1 MPQPNTPT
9 ETPGALYLDTH
20 GGPVVVTLTG
30 RETTSRQGARFIEV
44 AGWLPEPMFV
54 SAERIATDP
63 RQFERN
69 TMRSVR
75 P

>member
-1 MPQPNTPT
+1 MIEMSNT
-9 ETPGALYLDTH
+9 LYLDTH

-30 RETTSRQGARFIEV
+30 RETTSRQGGRFIEV
-44 AGWLPEPMFV
+44 AGWLPDPMYV